1 MCVCVCTY
9 RYIVLPWLQ
18 MVVQTGYIVDLY
30 FIFGSMLQSNLWW
43 LCFVLFFLY
52 VLRHPIPMIQ
62 TIIHNDAQQ
71 SNAFTKQNLI
81 EYFSRHEQIL

>member
-1 MCVCVCTY
+1 
-9 RYIVLPWLQ
+9 

-30 FIFGSMLQSNLWW
+30 FILGSMLQSNLWW

-52 VLRHPIPMIQ
+52 VLWHPIPMIWDPLGA
-62 TIIHNDAQQ
+62 IIHNDAQQ

-81 EYFSRHEQIL
+81 EYFSPHEQIL